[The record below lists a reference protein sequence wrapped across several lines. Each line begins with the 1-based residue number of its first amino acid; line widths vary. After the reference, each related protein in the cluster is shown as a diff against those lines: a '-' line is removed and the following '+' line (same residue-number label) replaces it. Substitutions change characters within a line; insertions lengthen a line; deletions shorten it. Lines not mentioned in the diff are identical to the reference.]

1 MSQVSVKET
10 FSKGVRFYRAR
21 GARETAGLVRKN
33 LAELIR
39 RYLNRRFDRRYHV
52 DTAGT
57 TLLAGLTCDGSN
69 KEHGVLYEPTPIRTL
84 KCMFGMLPAD
94 VSGFTFVDFGS
105 GKGRTM
111 LYASEYN
118 FHRIIGVEFAR
129 ELHVAAC
136 RNIQTY
142 QNRNQKCQDIT
153 TLCMDAAEFA
163 LPEGPCVLYFFHPF
177 REAVMRKVLSNI
189 EDSYRK
195 IQRKII
201 VLYYHPRLNELIE
214 TAGFLSKRGERPV
227 PFDLSAEPCVYRRRL
242 AVYETPEPAGSLA
255 ERTMSAAEN

>member
-1 MSQVSVKET
+1 MSDILVRENFGKA
-10 FSKGVRFYRAR
+10 VRFYREH
-21 GARETAGLVRKN
+21 GARETAVLARKN
-33 LAELIR
+33 AAELVR

-57 TLLAGLTCDGSN
+57 TQLAGLTCDGAN

-84 KCMFGMLPAD
+84 NCMFGMLPAD

-118 FHRIIGVEFAR
+118 FRRIIGVEFAR
-129 ELHVAAC
+129 ELHAVAC

-142 QNRNQKCQDIT
+142 RNRNQKCREIST
-153 TLCMDAAEFA
+153 VCMDAAEFV

-177 REAVMRKVLSNI
+177 REVVMRRVLSNI
-189 EDSYRK
+189 EDSYRRNP
-195 IQRKII
+195 RKII
-201 VLYYHPRLNELIE
+201 VLYYHPRLNDVIE
-214 TAGFLSKRGERPV
+214 NIGLLEKKGERPV
-227 PFDLSAEPCVYRRRL
+227 PFDLSAEPCIYRRRL
-242 AVYETPEPAGSLA
+242 AVYETPDSVVSVGKRAMSGVGS
-255 ERTMSAAEN
+255 